1 MAAMA
6 SRPFATCVLNVG
18 DGTSADVSNV
28 VVATALSRSDI
39 RASSRRRVRFTF
51 YLLIIIIII
60 IIVIIIILN
69 LYSAYYRKKERRCY
83 SKKVKNKKLL

>member
-1 MAAMA
+1 MA

-60 IIVIIIILN
+60 IIIVIIIILN

>member
-1 MAAMA
+1 MA
-6 SRPFATCVLNVG
+6 SRPFATCILNVG

-60 IIVIIIILN
+60 ILN